1 MNCPKCG
8 AVCEDGAKFCP
19 VCGEALAPSAEQQK
33 KPVSYCPKCG
43 QPHEGNPPFCP
54 NCGASLSVQN
64 FTDAAKNAGQ
74 SFVNQAQEFGQAVS
88 NGNINQYFPQSQ
100 PGTVPS
106 RSIALYIILTIVT
119 CGIFGLYWFVCLVN
133 DLNTAAGTPN
143 DTNGVVVLLL
153 NIVTCGIYG
162 LFWAY
167 KAGDKVALIKQ
178 RRGVPVSGNDGIL
191 YLVLQLFGLGLIN
204 YCLIQNEINQ
214 VAGTQ
219 L

>member
-8 AVCEDGAKFCP
+8 AVCEDGARFCP

-88 NGNINQYFPQSQ
+88 NGNIH
-100 PGTVPS
+100 G
-106 RSIALYIILTIVT
+106 
-119 CGIFGLYWFVCLVN
+119 
-133 DLNTAAGTPN
+133 
-143 DTNGVVVLLL
+143 
-153 NIVTCGIYG
+153 
-162 LFWAY
+162 
-167 KAGDKVALIKQ
+167 
-178 RRGVPVSGNDGIL
+178 
-191 YLVLQLFGLGLIN
+191 
-204 YCLIQNEINQ
+204 QNPC
-214 VAGTQ
+214 
-219 L
+219 